1 VADSELAD
9 PWFLEKNL
17 TKKMKGRKL
26 INNDEGSPF
35 YQLFIQKIASYENLA
50 LLLFF
55 TRFCNLCYFQFFYY
69 VKDKMIFYRHIFRLT
84 TTDFEQCTRVGG
96 GRVSCWF

>member
-1 VADSELAD
+1 VAESELAG

-26 INNDEGSPF
+26 INGDEGSPF

-55 TRFCNLCYFQFFYY
+55 TRFCNLCYFQFFLLC
-69 VKDKMIFYRHIFRLT
+69 KRQD
-84 TTDFEQCTRVGG
+84 DFLPTFFSINKNRY
-96 GRVSCWF
+96 

>member
-1 VADSELAD
+1 
-9 PWFLEKNL
+9 
-17 TKKMKGRKL
+17 MKGRKL

-55 TRFCNLCYFQFFYY
+55 TRFCNLCFFQFFYY
-69 VKDKMIFYRHIFRLT
+69 VKDKIFFTDIFFDQQQQILNSASW
-84 TTDFEQCTRVGG
+84 GG
-96 GRVSCWF
+96 GGGVRCWF